1 MKVKVAVKE
10 IAQVRAKPTN
20 ASMLLSTLR
29 SDDAHDSYL
38 ATKLQHG
45 WYYID
50 EMYGWVNS
58 IDLQVIQIIEDF
70 DDDDSSIDSTPD
82 HNTNTSFYDGE
93 EIISAINKAYSTIN
107 ASKIT
112 FLVTDTNGTREI
124 NLQTM
129 LRSMQLALDDM
140 QDVIV
145 KVNTMPD
152 IPRLPL
158 MMDGVKYVLQSE
170 IVNGEPILTWEQMDY
185 DDISHTPTDP
195 VIASE
200 F

>member
-20 ASMLLSTLR
+20 ASVLINTLK
-29 SDDAHDSYL
+29 SNDAQDSYL

-58 IDLQVIQIIEDF
+58 IDLQVIEIIEDF
-70 DDDDSSIDSTPD
+70 DDDSSIDSTPD
-82 HNTNTSFYDGE
+82 HSTNTSIYDGD
-93 EIISAINKAYSTIN
+93 EIISAINKAYNTIN

-112 FLVTDTNGTREI
+112 FLVTDSNGTREI

-129 LRSMQLALDDM
+129 LKSMQLALDDM

-145 KVNTMPD
+145 KVNAMPD

-158 MMDGVKYVLQSE
+158 MMDSVKYVLKSE
-170 IVNGEPILTWEQMDY
+170 IVNDEAILTWEQMDY
-185 DDISHTPTDP
+185 DEISHTPSDP